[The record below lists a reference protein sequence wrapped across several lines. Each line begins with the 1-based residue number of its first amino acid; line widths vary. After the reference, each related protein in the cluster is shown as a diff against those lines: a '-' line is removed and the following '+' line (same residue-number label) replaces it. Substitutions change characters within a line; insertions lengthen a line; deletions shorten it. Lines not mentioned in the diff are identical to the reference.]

1 MLNRRFIR
9 IRVLQALYAFY
20 NKEGE
25 ELSRAETE
33 LIRSMD
39 RIYDLYALM
48 LDLLMSFQRMA
59 EDRIDEGKRKKLPT
73 HEDLHPNMKFV
84 ENPALIDLMESDSL
98 RQYSQSHAV
107 NWGDQREFVKKL
119 FRSILSSELF
129 TEYMEREEET
139 YKGHRDFLV
148 ELYIEHI
155 ANNETLH
162 DILEE
167 KSIYWVEDLALVNS
181 AVVRTLQGLK
191 EKSGA
196 SKAIEPLYR
205 DVEDKDFASA
215 LMRKV
220 VTQGDRFEEMIA
232 EKAKN
237 WEMER
242 IAQMDMLLMK
252 LALAEFLYF
261 ETIPVK
267 VSMNE
272 YIELSKEF
280 STTKSKVFINGILD
294 KLVAE
299 LKESGEIRKLGRGLI
314 E

>member
-1 MLNRRFIR
+1 MVNRRFIR

-25 ELSRAETE
+25 ELSRAENE
-33 LIRSMD
+33 LMRSMD

-48 LDLLMSFQRMA
+48 LELLISFHRLA
-59 EDRIDEGKRKKLPT
+59 EERIEDGKRKKLPT
-73 HEDLHPNMKFV
+73 HEDLHPNLKFV
-84 ENPALIDLMESDSL
+84 ENPALLDLIGSDSL

-107 NWGDQREFVKKL
+107 NWSDQREFVRGL
-119 FRSILSSELF
+119 FKTIRETELYSA
-129 TEYMEREEET
+129 YMEREEET

-148 ELYIEHI
+148 DVYT
-155 ANNETLH
+155 ACVAGNETLH
-162 DILEE
+162 EILEE

-181 AVVRTLQGLK
+181 AVVRTLQALK
-191 EKSGA
+191 PQAGA
-196 SKAIEPLYR
+196 TKAIEPLYR
-205 DVEDKDFASA
+205 DVDDKDFATE
-215 LMRKV
+215 LLRKA
-220 VTQGDRFEEMIA
+220 VTQSERFEEMIA

-242 IAQMDMLLMK
+242 IAQMDILLMK

-272 YIELSKEF
+272 YIELSKDF
-280 STTKSKVFINGILD
+280 STNKSKVFINGILD

-299 LKESGEIRKLGRGLI
+299 LKDSGELRKLGRGLI

>member
-25 ELSRAETE
+25 ELSRAENE

-205 DVEDKDFASA
+205 DVEDKDFAIA

>member
-1 MLNRRFIR
+1 MVNRRFIR

-25 ELSRAETE
+25 ELSRAENE
-33 LIRSMD
+33 LMRSMD

-48 LDLLMSFQRMA
+48 LELLISFHRLA
-59 EDRIDEGKRKKLPT
+59 EERIEDGKRRKLPT
-73 HEDLHPNMKFV
+73 YEDLHPNLKFV
-84 ENPALIDLMESDSL
+84 ENPALLDLIASDSL

-107 NWGDQREFVKKL
+107 NWSDQREFLRGL
-119 FRSILSSELF
+119 FKTVRSSELY

-148 ELYIEHI
+148 EVYTEFV
-155 ANNETLH
+155 ARNETLH
-162 DILEE
+162 EILEE

-181 AVVRTLQGLK
+181 AVVRTLQALK
-191 EKSGA
+191 PQSGA
-196 SKAIEPLYR
+196 TKAIEPLYR
-205 DVEDKDFASA
+205 DVDDKDFATELLRRA
-215 LMRKV
+215 
-220 VTQGDRFEEMIA
+220 VTQSERFEEMIA

-242 IAQMDMLLMK
+242 IAQMDILLMK

-272 YIELSKEF
+272 YIELSKDF
-280 STTKSKVFINGILD
+280 STNKSKVFINGILD

-299 LKESGEIRKLGRGLI
+299 LKDSGELRKLGRGLI

>member
-25 ELSRAETE
+25 ELSRAENE

-48 LDLLMSFQRMA
+48 LELLLSFQRLA
-59 EDRIDEGKRKKLPT
+59 EDRIEEGKRKKLPSQ
-73 HEDLHPNMKFV
+73 EDLHPNMKFV
-84 ENPALIDLMESDSL
+84 ENPALADLADSDKL

-107 NWGDQREFVKKL
+107 NWSDQRDFVKKL
-119 FRSILSSELF
+119 FGTVRDSEVF
-129 TEYMEREEET
+129 ESYMSREEET

-148 ELYIEHI
+148 EIYVENI
-155 ANNETLH
+155 ANNEILH
-162 DILEE
+162 EILEE

-191 EKSGA
+191 EKTGA

-205 DVEDKDFASA
+205 DLEDKDFAID

-220 VTQGDRFEEMIA
+220 VTQGDKYEGYIA
-232 EKAKN
+232 DKAKN

-252 LALAEFLYF
+252 MALAEFLHF
-261 ETIPVK
+261 ETIPIK

-280 STTKSKVFINGILD
+280 STKKSKVFINGILD
-294 KLVAE
+294 KLVPE

>member
-25 ELSRAETE
+25 ELSRAENE

>member
-25 ELSRAETE
+25 ELSRAENE

-48 LDLLMSFQRMA
+48 LELLISFQRLA
-59 EDRIDEGKRKKLPT
+59 EDRIEEGKRKRLPT
-73 HEDLHPNMKFV
+73 HEDLHPNLKFV
-84 ENPALIDLMESDSL
+84 ENPAIMDLIDSDRL

-107 NWGDQREFVKKL
+107 NWGDQKEFVKML
-119 FRSILSSELF
+119 FRIVRESEL
-129 TEYMEREEET
+129 YAQYLEREEET

-148 ELYIEHI
+148 EMYAEFV

-162 DILEE
+162 EILEE

-181 AVVRTLQGLK
+181 AVVRTLQVLK

-205 DVEDKDFASA
+205 DVEDKDFAID

-220 VTQGDRFEEMIA
+220 VTQGDKFEDMIA
-232 EKAKN
+232 DKAKN

-252 LALAEFLYF
+252 LALAEFLHF
-261 ETIPVK
+261 KTIPVK

-280 STTKSKVFINGILD
+280 STNKSKVFINGILD

-299 LKESGEIRKLGRGLI
+299 LKESGELRKLGRGLI

>member
-25 ELSRAETE
+25 ELSRAENE

-48 LDLLMSFQRMA
+48 LELLISFQRLA
-59 EDRIDEGKRKKLPT
+59 ENRIEEGKRKRLPT
-73 HEDLHPNMKFV
+73 HEDLHPNLKFV
-84 ENPALIDLMESDSL
+84 ENPAIMDLIDSDRL

-107 NWGDQREFVKKL
+107 NWGDQKEFVKML
-119 FRSILSSELF
+119 FRIVRESEL
-129 TEYMEREEET
+129 YAQYLEREEET

-148 ELYIEHI
+148 EMYAEFV

-162 DILEE
+162 EILEE

-181 AVVRTLQGLK
+181 AVVRTLQVLK

-205 DVEDKDFASA
+205 DVEDKDFAID

-220 VTQGDRFEEMIA
+220 VTQGDKFEDMIA
-232 EKAKN
+232 DKAKN

-252 LALAEFLYF
+252 LALAEFLHF
-261 ETIPVK
+261 KTIPVK

-280 STTKSKVFINGILD
+280 STNKSKVFINGILD

-299 LKESGEIRKLGRGLI
+299 LKESGELRKLGRGLI